1 MRTLVALV
9 ALAAGAAAL
18 LSGCSTGPDPA
29 LQGQASRPLP
39 QDWILIAPP
48 DNTLTV
54 AFLDTFEFLPDGKDR
69 FPATTDGM
77 SEPDRRSLQDLFKQV
92 QAAPSAQARLQI
104 LTDLSAVTEAP
115 LEQWRQVRGFR
126 SADECE
132 STRAELVK
140 VTSEQTRNVGAYAGM
155 PREEF
160 QWPLLAKSFQW
171 SRCVPNDVAAA
182 RRQT

>member
-9 ALAAGAAAL
+9 AGAAAL
-18 LSGCSTGPDPA
+18 LSGCSHTPDAARPS
-29 LQGQASRPLP
+29 QVSRAMP

-77 SEPDRRSLQDLFKQV
+77 AEPDRRSLQGLFEQV
-92 QAAPSAQARLQI
+92 KAAPTAEARLHI
-104 LTDLSAVTEAP
+104 LTDLSAETEAP
-115 LEQWRQVRGFR
+115 IEQWRRVRAFK
-126 SADECE
+126 SAGECE

-140 VTSEQTRNVGAYAGM
+140 VTDEQTRKFGAYAGM

-160 QWPLLAKSFQW
+160 QWPLLARSFQW
-171 SRCVPNDVAAA
+171 SRCVPGATGGP
-182 RRQT
+182 RSQS